1 MFDYIEE
8 NLEKIK
14 NPDDVNI
21 IKPKKLENRSFVI
34 LAKINNGETVQLTKP
49 MGKLTFPFEPIYW
62 LAREQFG
69 KFYFKNFGIVENFV
83 AINKNYLQELK
94 YLDSQKLDPK
104 GKRVGLYV
112 CFDDGN
118 MVFLAEPKRKYF
130 FNKLK
135 PELEQ
140 MFGMQFK
147 DITQE
152 VIDNNEL
159 EMYL

>member
-1 MFDYIEE
+1 MFAHIEE

-21 IKPKKLENRSFVI
+21 IKPKKLENGGFVI
-34 LAKINNGETVQLTKP
+34 VAGINNGEAVQLTKP
-49 MGKLTFPFEPIYW
+49 TGKLHFPEDPIYC
-62 LAREQFG
+62 LSMEYGR
-69 KFYFKNFGIVENFV
+69 FYFKGFGIIQNFV
-83 AINKNYLQELK
+83 AINKNHLTELK

-104 GKRVGLYV
+104 GQRVGVYV

-130 FNKLK
+130 FNKFK

-140 MFGMQFK
+140 MFGVQCK
-147 DITQE
+147 DVTQE
-152 VIDNNEL
+152 AIDNKEL